1 MRPEHRQ
8 NEGDDA
14 LRSVVRESSHLVEN
28 ASPAR
33 ALAVLAGSFGIVSVA
48 LSAMN
53 VAFDALVTEFS
64 GTSTATLS
72 WVLTGYTTMTA
83 ALLIAAGRIADAYGR
98 TRTFLAG
105 VVVFGFAS
113 VLGAM
118 AWNPAAL
125 ITARVLQGAGAALV
139 TPTSLAL
146 LLTIY
151 PPTKRSTVI
160 GIWGS
165 VGAVAAAGGPA
176 FGGLVVE
183 TLGWRWIFWFNVPVC
198 LAVWWF
204 GAKWLERDKG
214 DAEAGTPD
222 VLGIA
227 ISALAVGALAL
238 GLAQSGEWGWANWK
252 TITALVAGPTLSAV
266 VVFRSLRHAVPVL
279 DLALFRLRS
288 FSVGN
293 IVNLLFN
300 VAFSAMI
307 LNNVLFLSRVW
318 DYSQTAA
325 GFGITPSPLSAA
337 VVANIAGRLADRIGP
352 RALIV
357 PGVAIFAGALLFLTF
372 GIGTEPAY
380 WTRWFPAALCFGTG
394 VGLVFTN
401 VSSVSVED
409 VPPPQLAV
417 ASAANGAFRSI
428 GTVLGP
434 AFVVGTIG
442 ASVGAEAAGLFD
454 RVWLISAVVAFLA
467 LVSAWLLPKPNV

>member
-1 MRPEHRQ
+1 MRSLVTTRASSRGTAA
-8 NEGDDA
+8 GDGG
-14 LRSVVRESSHLVEN
+14 
-28 ASPAR
+28 R

-64 GTSTATLS
+64 GTSTATLG
-72 WVLTGYTTMTA
+72 WTLTGYTTMTA

-98 TRTFLAG
+98 TRTFLVG
-105 VVVFGFAS
+105 VAVFGAAS
-113 VLGAM
+113 VLGAV
-118 AWNPAAL
+118 AWSPAA
-125 ITARVLQGAGAALV
+125 IIGARMVQGVGAALV

-151 PPTKRSTVI
+151 PPSKRSTVI

-176 FGGLVVE
+176 FGGLVVD

-198 LAVWWF
+198 LLLGWF
-204 GAKWLERDKG
+204 GHRWLERDQG
-214 DAEAGTPD
+214 DAQAGAPD
-222 VLGIA
+222 ALGIA
-227 ISALAVGALAL
+227 LSALAVGALAL
-238 GLAQSGEWGWANWK
+238 GLGQSGEWGWADPR
-252 TITALVAGPTLSAV
+252 TVGTLAAGPIFAV
-266 VVFRSLRHAVPVL
+266 VVTYRSSRHPVPVL

-288 FSVGN
+288 FNAGN

-318 DYSQTAA
+318 GYSQTEA

-337 VVANIAGRLADRIGP
+337 LVAQLAGRAADRIGP
-352 RALIV
+352 RALII
-357 PGVAIFAGALLFLTF
+357 PGIALFAAALIFLAF

-394 VGLVFTN
+394 VGLTFTN
-401 VSSVSVED
+401 VSSISVCD
-409 VPPPQLAV
+409 VPPARLAV
-417 ASAANGAFRSI
+417 ASATNGAARSI

-442 ASVGAEAAGLFD
+442 AASGVEAVAIFD
-454 RVWLISAVVAFLA
+454 RVWLVSAVVAGAA
-467 LVSAWLLPKPNV
+467 LVFAWFLPGQPKATLPQR